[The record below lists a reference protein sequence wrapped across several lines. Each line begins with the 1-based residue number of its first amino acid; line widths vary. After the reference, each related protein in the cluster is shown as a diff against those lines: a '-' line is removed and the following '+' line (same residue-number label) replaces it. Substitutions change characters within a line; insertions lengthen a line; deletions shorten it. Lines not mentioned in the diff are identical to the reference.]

1 MSGIRIVTKSDCPF
15 CSMAKNWLKEH
26 SFEYTEDLIN
36 NEEERLAFYQTIN
49 GATEVVG
56 ELNTRRLVL
65 VVLSCIKY
73 IITHGNLVVRECII

>member
-36 NEEERLAFYQTIN
+36 NEEDLIPIPQENQN
-49 GATEVVG
+49 GIPEEE
-56 ELNTRRLVL
+56 EL
-65 VVLSCIKY
+65 
-73 IITHGNLVVRECII
+73 